1 MFQCRAQSSVID
13 AAPSRG
19 VLLMGWDLARPVP
32 GGLSMSGALLGVSL
46 GLDSVQVNLGA
57 ALWGSALA
65 VMVSWLPQTK
75 ITLFRHPDPVSVG
88 QV

>member
-32 GGLSMSGALLGVSL
+32 GGLSMSGALLGVIWYL
-46 GLDSVQVNLGA
+46 
-57 ALWGSALA
+57 
-65 VMVSWLPQTK
+65 
-75 ITLFRHPDPVSVG
+75 TLSK
-88 QV
+88 